1 MSLSLRDQLLQAGL
15 INEKQAKA
23 AATPH
28 HQRRDRPAK
37 NPAPVNPQKLAAEL
51 AVQKA
56 AAAKAARDA
65 ELNKIQRDKAEAKAR
80 RAQVKQL
87 IEQNKL
93 PKVESDLL
101 YNFIDG
107 KEGKRI
113 RRIPVTPAVRDQLSA
128 GSLAIV
134 RCDGRYEVVPAAI
147 AERIKE
153 RDPHA
158 VIPQRTAEPAKVDEN
173 DPYKDF
179 VVPDDLMW

>member
-23 AATPH
+23 ANKQQH
-28 HQRRDRPAK
+28 HQRRDQAR
-37 NPAPVNPQKLAAEL
+37 NPAAAAVDPQKLAA
-51 AVQKA
+51 QKA
-56 AAAKAARDA
+56 AEAKAARDA
-65 ELNKIQRDKAEAKAR
+65 ELNRIQREKAEQKAR

-87 IEQNKL
+87 VEQNRL

-101 YNFIDG
+101 YNFVDG
-107 KEGKRI
+107 KDGKRI
-113 RRIPVTPAVRDQLSA
+113 RRLPVTPQQRDQLIA
-128 GSLAIV
+128 GTIAIV
-134 RCDGRYEVVPAAI
+134 RCDGRYELVPAAV

-158 VIPQRTAEPAKVDEN
+158 VIPPRNDEPAQVDEN

>member
-15 INEKQAKA
+15 IDEKQAKA
-23 AATPH
+23 ANKQQH
-28 HQRRDRPAK
+28 HQRRDQAK
-37 NPAPVNPQKLAAEL
+37 NPAAVDPRKIAAE
-51 AVQKA
+51 KA

-65 ELNKIQRDKAEAKAR
+65 ELNRVQREKAEQKAR

-93 PKVESDLL
+93 PKVDSELL
-101 YNFIDG
+101 YNFVDG
-107 KEGKRI
+107 KDGKRI
-113 RRIPVTPAVRDQLSA
+113 RRIPVTPAMRDQLSA
-128 GSLAIV
+128 GALAIV
-134 RCDGRYEVVPAAI
+134 RCDGRYEVVPSAI

-153 RDPHA
+153 RDAHA
-158 VIPQRTAEPAKVDEN
+158 VIPQRTAEPAAVDEN

>member
-15 INEKQAKA
+15 INEKQAQA
-23 AATPH
+23 ASKQPH
-28 HQRRDRPAK
+28 HQRSDRTPKKPVIVDPAK
-37 NPAPVNPQKLAAEL
+37 IAAE
-51 AVQKA
+51 KA

-65 ELNKIQRDKAEAKAR
+65 ELNRIQRDKAEQKAR

-93 PKVESDLL
+93 PKVESELL

-113 RRIPVTPAVRDQLSA
+113 RRIPVTPATRDQLSA
-128 GSLAIV
+128 GSLSIV

-158 VIPQRTAEPAKVDEN
+158 VIPPRAAEPARVDEN